1 MPVGVGLIQALHVTG
16 IDDNLLSSHQTT
28 EPNDASSTANPYETW
43 AHHAPQKY
51 RRLRDL
57 SRPWSAVIV
66 NPRLGKG
73 RPPPSGTMSLVEKSG
88 LAGRYGRKASPGPP
102 RASGRRQGRFHPII
116 ENGHQRAFSA
126 VVGACLRQCGGSL
139 GECWPWVSAR
149 CVGVGVGVGV
159 GARADIWAS

>member
-1 MPVGVGLIQALHVTG
+1 MPVGLGLIQALHVTG

-28 EPNDASSTANPYETW
+28 EPNDASSTANPCETW

-51 RRLRDL
+51 RPLRDL

-66 NPRLGKG
+66 CPRLGKG
-73 RPPPSGTMSLVEKSG
+73 RSSRSGTISLVEKSG

-102 RASGRRQGRFHPII
+102 RASGRRQGRFHPTI
-116 ENGHQRAFSA
+116 ENGHQRAFRA
-126 VVGACLRQCGGSL
+126 VVGACLRRCGRSL

-149 CVGVGVGVGV
+149 CVGVGT
-159 GARADIWAS
+159 RADIWAS